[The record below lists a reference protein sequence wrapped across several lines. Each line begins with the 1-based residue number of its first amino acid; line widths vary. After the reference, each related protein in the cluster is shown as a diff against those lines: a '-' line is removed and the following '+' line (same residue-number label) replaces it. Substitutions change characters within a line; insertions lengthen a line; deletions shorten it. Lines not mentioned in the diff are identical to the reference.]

1 MVQLTCIYTRGGD
14 KGKSSLGDGSRLSKD
29 DLRFEA
35 IGNVDEAN
43 SSLGIVRLHAPAFSA
58 ELDALL
64 YTIQND
70 LFDVG
75 ADLCMPDL
83 TAPGLRISEHQVK
96 ALEVHIDYYNA
107 SLTPLNSFVLPG
119 GSPISAAL
127 HLSRTIVR
135 RAERSLVALHHKNE
149 LNLELIKYV
158 NRLSDLLFVLA
169 RYCNNGGEGDIL
181 WVPGQN
187 RS

>member
-1 MVQLTCIYTRGGD
+1 MVQLTRIYTRGGD
-14 KGKSSLGDGSRLSKD
+14 KGKSSLGDGSRLPKD

-35 IGNVDEAN
+35 IGHVDEAN
-43 SSLGIVRLHAPAFSA
+43 SSLGFARLHAPEVSS
-58 ELDALL
+58 EIDALL
-64 YTIQND
+64 YKIQND

-83 TAPGLRISEHQVK
+83 SQGALRISEHQVK
-96 ALEVHIDYYNA
+96 ALEESIDLYNA
-107 SLTPLNSFVLPG
+107 ELLPLNSFVLPG
-119 GSPISAAL
+119 GSSLSAAL

-181 WVPGQN
+181 WVPGAN